1 MQAMQWLKR
10 TGNWAKAVS
19 KREHFGLVSMLLPAI
34 VGSWVPVVA
43 AQDTT
48 AGTVPAN
55 SQARVSP
62 RAGNAVSAKQL
73 QLALTDPAD
82 PSSPAAT
89 AEPRDAAQEAARAA
103 DESLFRLLRQA
114 DPGVT
119 HLIDLPVDA
128 PGTAGSLG
136 TELPPQDQ
144 ISLEEALDRTVNNS
158 YSYKASA
165 AQAEGA
171 GYARSATL
179 GQLGPALDL
188 RGQRGREY
196 SAPGSVIDP
205 LTGVA
210 VKETTHVRWDTS
222 LILRQPVFAPG
233 SWFDYKKQGR
243 LAEAAD
249 LRRDDARAQLYYQT
263 IKAYFDLLKAY
274 ALLDFAREY
283 DSRMDQLLDYMNKRL
298 TGGGAS
304 RIDLDR
310 VRGRSLAAK
319 SAVIETEGSFESS
332 MVTLEQ
338 LTGVRARKM
347 VMPQRMTP
355 AVPLSSQLAM
365 VDLYNNNPGL
375 KAARQDIEAASAEL
389 KSARAR
395 FSPNLSIELSQ
406 SRTRGADGDP
416 TLQVERRAML
426 VVTMNILNGGSDYY
440 YQKEIGSKYVEK
452 SATASDLE
460 RQLKQQ
466 IEVNYR
472 TLSAI
477 KKRSDIARQEYETN
491 ANVADG
497 FLEQLGTGSK
507 QLLDVLDAY
516 QRAYQSRV
524 DFAQLLFLQSD
535 ISYQI
540 LRNAGLGLPSAS
552 DIPGNSLKQ

>member
-1 MQAMQWLKR
+1 MQEMQWLKR
-10 TGNWAKAVS
+10 TGSWAKAVS

-34 VGSWVPVVA
+34 VLSWVPVVA
-43 AQDTT
+43 AQNIT
-48 AGTVPAN
+48 AGTLPAN
-55 SQARVSP
+55 SPARVQP

-73 QLALTDPAD
+73 QLALADPAD
-82 PSSPAAT
+82 TSSTAA
-89 AEPRDAAQEAARAA
+89 AADLRNAAQEAARAT

-128 PGTAGSLG
+128 PGTVGSLG

-171 GYARSATL
+171 GYARNASL
-179 GQLGPALDL
+179 GQLGPTLDL
-188 RGQRGREY
+188 RAQRGREY
-196 SAPGSVIDP
+196 SAPGAIIDP

-222 LILRQPVFAPG
+222 LILRQPVFAPA
-233 SWFDYKKQGR
+233 SWFDYKKQGQ
-243 LAEAAD
+243 LADAAD
-249 LRRDDARAQLYYQT
+249 SRRDDARAQLYYQT
-263 IKAYFDLLKAY
+263 IKSYFDLLKAY

-283 DSRMDQLLDYMNKRL
+283 DKRMDQLLDYMNKRL
-298 TGGGAS
+298 AGGGAS

-319 SAVIETEGSFESS
+319 SAVIEGEGSFESS
-332 MVTLEQ
+332 MVALEQ
-338 LTGVRARKM
+338 LTGVRARRM

-365 VDLYNNNPGL
+365 ENLYANNPGL
-375 KAARQDIEAASAEL
+375 KAARKEIEAAGAEL
-389 KSARAR
+389 KSARSR

-416 TLQVERRAML
+416 TLQVERKAML

-472 TLSAI
+472 TLTAI

-491 ANVADG
+491 ATVADG

-516 QRAYQSRV
+516 QRAYQSRI

-540 LRNAGLGLPSAS
+540 LRNAGLGLPSTS
-552 DIPGNSLKQ
+552 DISGNSLKQ